1 MPRVSCG
8 RAGSTRKARQK
19 RNTRRRDPRDHAG
32 YGDRWFRPFA
42 PFFCALARKF
52 RGRASTIMYDES
64 SVRVKVWTTV
74 QKICERNSCSR
85 ILQKRSAICR
95 KTGKYGE
102 YRALGF
108 GQFSQGTLQSPF
120 EGIWR
125 HQNFTQKKSKS
136 VSKTTC
142 RTKICLVREKKN

>member
-8 RAGSTRKARQK
+8 RAGST
-19 RNTRRRDPRDHAG
+19 PRDRYKYLTQGSAG
-32 YGDRWFRPFA
+32 SCRIWGQVVQAICPLFLRPWGDRLLA
-42 PFFCALARKF
+42 PRCIYMIVPQIGQQPMCVYGGGMQPLLP
-52 RGRASTIMYDES
+52 
-64 SVRVKVWTTV
+64 
-74 QKICERNSCSR
+74 N
-85 ILQKRSAICR
+85 LHKRCAICR
-95 KTGKYGE
+95 KTGKYGG

-120 EGIWR
+120 ERIWC